1 MVVTRGFLL
10 NLCGITKGEYR
21 LSGYGHNIRYL
32 RLVLHVFSQ
41 ISSSVVLSILL
52 ISYLGIP
59 ARAFGAF
66 GVTSV
71 GGAFS
76 VDTGAGLV
84 FQVATNSGDITSII
98 YNGTQYQATD
108 KNSQIASGLGIAT
121 VTATNLANNYIKIT
135 CATSPG
141 DSVVSSLTHY
151 LIVTNGLNTIFMT
164 TFATAEPAVGE
175 LRWITRLQSSKLTF
189 GPVPSDTRG
198 NTGAIEST
206 DILGMA
212 DGTTRSKYY
221 GDTSTHGKD
230 RAMDLTYCGATGTAV
245 GAWMVFDNPRESDA
259 GGPFFRDIE
268 NQDGGDQE
276 VYNYMNS
283 GHNQTESY
291 RTGVL
296 YGPYALV
303 FNNGSP
309 PSYPIDYSWVET
321 SGLNLTGF
329 VARAS
334 RGAVTGSVSGI
345 PAGFQAVVG
354 FANSIAQYWAVASN
368 GTYVTP
374 LMKTGTY
381 TTTLYKGELG
391 VAGSS
396 VTVSAGATNTL
407 NLTSG
412 ETNPSYIFRIGEWD
426 GTPNGF
432 LNATNIVAMIEPNF
446 ITMHP
451 QDVRMSPWNGPTTYI
466 VESNAPASFPS
477 IQFRLTNSPTLIK
490 FNLAPN
496 QITNLTL
503 RIGITCAYN
512 NGRPEVIIKNYT
524 NSPSGS
530 SQPSSRSF
538 TIGTYRGNNALF
550 TYNIPSNNFVVG
562 QNTLMIT
569 PISGSSD
576 LGPWLSAG
584 WVYDAVELD
593 GPSAAISPPAAPTGL
608 TAIASNT
615 TVILNWNSSLGATG
629 YNAKRS
635 PISGGSYTTIASNVV
650 ATSYTDANVLPGTT
664 SYYVV
669 SALNAGGE
677 STNSTEAS
685 AYVLSLFEQWQ
696 MNYFNCTNC
705 AQAQPNADPYGKG
718 MSNTNQFLAGFN
730 PTNSAAYVHVI
741 SIANTNI
748 TDIDVIYLGAN
759 GDSTWSP
766 GIASRTNVLEF
777 TAGTADGSYVSNNFA
792 STGQTNILSGGTGL
806 GVVTNMIDA
815 GGATNTSSR
824 YYRVRVL
831 VP

>member
-1 MVVTRGFLL
+1 MKRSFTFMVACVVVVVA
-10 NLCGITKGEYR
+10 C
-21 LSGYGHNIRYL
+21 LSNPR
-32 RLVLHVFSQ
+32 
-41 ISSSVVLSILL
+41 
-52 ISYLGIP
+52 
-59 ARAFGAF
+59 RAFGAF
-66 GVTSV
+66 GLTS
-71 GGAFS
+71 GGGTFS

-84 FQVATNSGDITSII
+84 FQVATNSGDIKSII
-98 YNGTQYQATD
+98 YNGVQYQATD
-108 KNSQIASGLGIAT
+108 KNSQIASGLGTAT
-121 VTATNLANNYIKIT
+121 VTATNLANQYIRIT
-135 CATSPG
+135 CTTAPG
-141 DSVVSSLTHY
+141 NTVVSSLTHY
-151 LIVTNGLNTIFMT
+151 LIVTNGLNTIFMG

-189 GPVPSDTRG
+189 GPIPSDTRG

-245 GAWMVFDNPRESDA
+245 GVWMVFDNPRESDA

-309 PSYPIDYSWVET
+309 PAFPIDYSWIET

-345 PAGFQAVVG
+345 PAGFQGVVG
-354 FANSIAQYWAVASN
+354 FANTTAQYCAVVTSN
-368 GTYVTP
+368 GTYTTP

-381 TTTLYKGELG
+381 TATLYKGELG
-391 VAGSS
+391 VTTSS
-396 VTVSAGATNTL
+396 TTVSAGVTNTL

-412 ETNPSYIFRIGEWD
+412 ESTLSYVVKIGEWD

-451 QDVRMSPWNGPTTYI
+451 QDVRMTPWVGPTTYV
-466 VESNAPASFPS
+466 VESNSPSTFPS
-477 IQFRLTNSPTLIK
+477 IQMRLTNSPTTIK
-490 FNLAPN
+490 FNLAAS
-496 QITNLTL
+496 QITNMTL
-503 RIGITCAYN
+503 RIGITCAYHS
-512 NGRPEVIIKNYT
+512 GRPQVSIGSFT
-524 NSPSGS
+524 SGPSAS
-530 SQPSSRSF
+530 TQPDSRSF

-562 QNTLMIT
+562 ENALTIT
-569 PISGSSD
+569 PISGTAD

-593 GPSAAISPPAAPTGL
+593 GPFALSPPSAPTGL
-608 TAIASNT
+608 TAVTSNT
-615 TVILNWNSSLGATG
+615 AVVLSWNASSGATG
-629 YNAKRS
+629 YNVKRS
-635 PISGGSYTTIASNVV
+635 LVSGGLYATIASNL
-650 ATSYTDANVLPGTT
+650 ATTSYTDTNVVNSTT
-664 SYYVV
+664 YYYVA

-677 STNSTEAS
+677 SANSAETS

-696 MNYFNCTNC
+696 MDYFNCTNC
-705 AQAQPNADPYGKG
+705 PLAAASADPDGDG
-718 MSNTNQFLAGFN
+718 QNNQAEFLAGTD
-730 PTNSAAYVHVI
+730 PTNSASGLRILSI
-741 SIANTNI
+741 SPRSNDILIIWATAGGRTNAVQAADGDGTGGYNTNF
-748 TDIDVIYLGAN
+748 TDISVPIIISGGGDAATNYLDVG
-759 GDSTWSP
+759 G
-766 GIASRTNVLEF
+766 E
-777 TAGTADGSYVSNNFA
+777 
-792 STGQTNILSGGTGL
+792 TNIP
-806 GVVTNMIDA
+806 A
-815 GGATNTSSR
+815 R
-824 YYRVRVL
+824 YYRVRL